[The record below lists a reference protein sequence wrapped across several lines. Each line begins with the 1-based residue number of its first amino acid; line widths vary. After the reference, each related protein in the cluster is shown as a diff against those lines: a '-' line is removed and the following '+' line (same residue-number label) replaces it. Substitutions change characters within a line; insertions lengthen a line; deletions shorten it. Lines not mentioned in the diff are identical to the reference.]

1 MTRNR
6 DIQFCCYVKSS
17 NSIFHIYFHLHI
29 EKLTDTESANSE
41 ATKEIC
47 EYGDDEEDEEDLPV
61 AERTGLRKFCI
72 DQGYVTILIFVLAL
86 LLCNSFYF
94 LFCYSFPDF

>member
-41 ATKEIC
+41 AAKEIC
-47 EYGDDEEDEEDLPV
+47 KYGDDEEDEEDLPV

-72 DQGYVTILIFVLAL
+72 DQRYVSYHFDI
-86 LLCNSFYF
+86 
-94 LFCYSFPDF
+94 CYSLITLQFILFFILL